1 MDFDAYDSLE
11 GRVLDKLAGR
21 FTFGTEITDN
31 LHDDELNSNVFH
43 KLFIFGAESLLPVI
57 KTCAQFFFY
66 APFILFY
73 FNPSF
78 FPCRWRVSRKF
89 TTRNRARGLEICII
103 MEKPQQRNVVFTHL
117 PDVYTRETAPKVI
130 WKTNASLYAR
140 TSHQP
145 RGDPASYSFYA
156 VS

>member
-78 FPCRWRVSRKF
+78 FLAVDGFLENSRRGIELEDLKYVS
-89 TTRNRARGLEICII
+89 
-103 MEKPQQRNVVFTHL
+103 
-117 PDVYTRETAPKVI
+117 
-130 WKTNASLYAR
+130 
-140 TSHQP
+140 
-145 RGDPASYSFYA
+145 
-156 VS
+156 